1 MLTLHYPSS
10 FSAADR
16 GSWQSRAVTIAVIV
30 ALHLAASYALLQIE
44 GVRAQLAEMAPIMV
58 SLIAPPR
65 IDVAPPKPA
74 PQKPKPVD
82 KRQPMPVQTAPV
94 VTAPATAASNAVPA
108 PAPESTKPQ
117 DSGTPT
123 AGTVAATPPPAIVP
137 PRFDAA
143 YLRNPAPVYPAHS
156 RRTNEQG
163 RVVLRV
169 LVSADGEAE
178 QVELRTSSGS
188 SLLDDAALQTVKKW
202 KFTPARQGSLPL
214 AAWVLVPI
222 AFRLE
227 R

>member
-1 MLTLHYPSS
+1 MLSLSYPSA
-10 FSAADR
+10 FAAPDR
-16 GSWQSRAVTIAVIV
+16 GSRQSRAVTIAVVV
-30 ALHLAASYALLQIE
+30 ALHAAAVFALLQIE

-65 IDVAPPKPA
+65 VDLAPPKPE
-74 PQKPKPVD
+74 PQKPKPVE
-82 KRQPMPVQTAPV
+82 KKQPLPVQTAPV
-94 VTAPATAASNAVPA
+94 ITAPATAASNAAPA
-108 PAPESTKPQ
+108 PAPEAAKPQ

-123 AGTVAATPPPAIVP
+123 SGAATATPPPAVVP

-156 RRTNEQG
+156 RRANEQG

-188 SLLDDAALQTVKKW
+188 PHLDEAALETVRKW
-202 KFTPARQGSLPL
+202 KFTPARQGNVPVP
-214 AAWVLVPI
+214 AWVLVPI